1 MPEQKTKELLE
12 ELLNSQ
18 VTGVIAT
25 EKDHQPYTN
34 LVAFS
39 FSENL
44 KKIYFAT
51 PMSTTKYKNLV
62 GNPHVSLLIDTRK
75 NNREDFSDSTAITVL
90 GICRGLS
97 GIIKDEIL
105 GIHSVRLPGLREFLK
120 NEMMAIMEIE
130 VNKYI
135 ITNGLDATAVFVP

>member
-1 MPEQKTKELLE
+1 MPEQKTKKLLE

-25 EKDHQPYTN
+25 EKDHQPYAN

-39 FSENL
+39 FTENL

-51 PMSTTKYKNLV
+51 PMSTTKYRNLAN
-62 GNPHVSLLIDTRK
+62 NPHISLLIDTRK
-75 NNREDFSDSTAITVL
+75 NNREDFTDSTAITVL
-90 GICRGLS
+90 GICKGLS
-97 GIIKDEIL
+97 GTIKDEIL
-105 GIHSVRLPGLREFLK
+105 EIHSLRLPGLREFLK
-120 NEMMAIMEIE
+120 NEMIAMMEIK

-135 ITNGLDATAVFVP
+135 ITNGLAATTEFVP